1 MQARM
6 CVENT
11 GCLLEGLEGQFLFLL
26 VTVLIIFFILYSIM
40 CMQQ

>member
-6 CVENT
+6 RVENT
-11 GCLLEGLEGQFLFLL
+11 GCLLEGQFLFLL